1 MDKRILLIVL
11 LLIPLISATTT
22 INNINNTVYNDT
34 IPVDIST
41 SLSNANISL
50 WANNGSGDFE
60 EVKIAYNDA
69 DGDVILFFA
78 TLPANTSIQSS
89 FLNTEAHFDNRTGVL
104 DDEQKPIDFTN
115 NGRLYTETEGA
126 LFGAFTFGDIWS
138 DNTECTLSLVQT
150 DTSIQ
155 WDTRIDW
162 TLSTWVKWMGKD
174 AGLDIW
180 NDRGQFVG
188 NSWGSDAG
196 NNAILDPGANQVL
209 GLNNDDSNRFSTY
222 GMGQHIG
229 QWVHVAVS
237 WNFTG
242 LGGVRWYIN
251 GEFVSSQPYV
261 VDGVA
266 DDTSFVM
273 AVGKSHRNQG
283 SPSTCLWFNGTIDEV
298 LHWKNKVLSDD
309 EIRRLY
315 TGDEEGEY
323 CFYANATIGTPEV
336 SSTSCFSKDLFSPN
350 INSTLEGVRI
360 VINGTE
366 FNVTASDTF
375 NTSLNILMDLVEIF
389 DVGKNNTL
397 QQFTGNISLEN
408 GEHTMIISTQDLSG
422 KSTTKEITFFI
433 GGPKITLNIQS
444 NQSSI
449 KLFFKGL
456 FSKINWR
463 MLG

>member
-1 MDKRILLIVL
+1 MDKRILLIAL

-22 INNINNTVYNDT
+22 INNVNNTVYNDT

-78 TLPANTSIQSS
+78 TLPANTSIQSA

-104 DDEQKPIDFTN
+104 DDEQKVVDFTN

-138 DNTECTLSLVQT
+138 NNTECTLSLVQT

-162 TLSTWVKWMGKD
+162 TLSTWIKWTGKD
-174 AGLDIW
+174 AGLDAF

-196 NNAILDPGANQVL
+196 NNAIYDPGANQVL
-209 GLNNDDSNRFSTY
+209 VLNNDDSTRVSTY
-222 GMGQHIG
+222 GMKPHIDE
-229 QWVHVAVS
+229 WVHVTVS
-237 WNFTG
+237 WNHTG
-242 LGGVRWYIN
+242 LGGARWYIN
-251 GEFVSSQPYV
+251 GEFVASVPYA
-261 VDGVA
+261 VDGTN

-298 LHWKNKVLSDD
+298 LHWKNKVLSDA

-315 TGDEEGEY
+315 VGDEEGEY
-323 CFYANATIGTPEV
+323 CFYANATTGTPEV
-336 SSTSCFSKDLFSPN
+336 SSTYCFSKDLNSPT

-360 VINGTE
+360 VANGTE

-375 NTSLNILMDLVEIF
+375 NTSLNILIDLVEIY

-397 QQFTGNISLEN
+397 QQFTGNISLGN
-408 GEHTMIISTQDLSG
+408 GEHTMIISTVDLSG
-422 KSTTKEITFFI
+422 KSTAK
-433 GGPKITLNIQS
+433 
-444 NQSSI
+444 
-449 KLFFKGL
+449 
-456 FSKINWR
+456 
-463 MLG
+463 